1 MPALERLHQGNCCEI
16 KASQDIDF
24 ASKEQ
29 GVGKMAKQ
37 VRHLC
42 PDNELHSLSLISRT
56 HVKVES
62 TLLPASYIINT
73 KKTIRK
79 FKTEKK
85 QERIYIQ
92 RALAIAH
99 LSSGSETMMQ
109 DLKAGKSFFHYYA
122 NLLSSSTSGKII
134 CITSRSLFSY
144 LSVCKSS
151 VNVHMQRP
159 EGGYALP
166 YLSQPIHL
174 RWGVSLNQGL
184 TFSLKVRKLQ

>member
-85 QERIYIQ
+85 TGKDLY
-92 RALAIAH
+92 
-99 LSSGSETMMQ
+99 SESIS
-109 DLKAGKSFFHYYA
+109 DCSFVIWVRNDDAGLKG
-122 NLLSSSTSGKII
+122 
-134 CITSRSLFSY
+134 R
-144 LSVCKSS
+144 
-151 VNVHMQRP
+151 
-159 EGGYALP
+159 
-166 YLSQPIHL
+166 
-174 RWGVSLNQGL
+174 
-184 TFSLKVRKLQ
+184 